1 MSQTPENTG
10 RVSTVKLA
18 LMARAAR
25 EKIGA
30 TLAADPIAIV
40 GMGCRFPG
48 GSNTPEDF
56 WSFLQEKRNVVSDI
70 PSDRWDAD
78 KWYSADPDAPGLSI
92 AAGAAFLESV
102 DTFDAGYFGIP
113 AREADQMDP
122 QQRIFLEVAIEAL
135 ENAGLRFEDLR
146 RSRTGVFI
154 ASYHNDYAQ
163 MLYRDP
169 ASMDQRT
176 LTGTL
181 HSVLANRLSYLLDL
195 RGPSISVDTACSSSL
210 VAVHMACQSL
220 RTGESNL
227 ALAGGVSVILAPEL
241 MVSMSRLGFLA
252 PDGRCKTFD
261 ASADGFGRGEGCG
274 VIALKRLSDAIAD
287 GDRIWSVIRGSAV
300 NQDGESTL
308 LAAPNVHAQAALVRE
323 AVMNAQVHPDDIV
336 YVETHGTGTILGD
349 PIEVD
354 ALAETVGT
362 AGPNRPDCLLGSV
375 KANIGHLEAGAGIA
389 GIIKTSLVLSHKQ
402 VPGQPGFT
410 KLNPHI
416 TLERTRLKIAENLQP
431 LPTTTGTPAA
441 GVSSFGVGGTNA
453 HIVLEAAPDLKQPA
467 TEENTKQVWTLPLSA
482 RSPEALKA
490 NATSWKKWL
499 ELHETPL
506 EDLCF
511 TASQRRS
518 HQAYRMAVSA
528 SSRDGLIQKIA
539 ERIDKTVEP
548 AAPNVC
554 FVFCGQGPQQA
565 RMGLQLAESEPLF
578 AEHLQYCDEV
588 LRQLTGW
595 SLIEE
600 LSREDN
606 DSRLNETAFAQPA
619 LTALQTGLTA
629 LLRNWGLSPTSVTGH
644 SVGEIAAMEA
654 AGLLSLEEA
663 LRVAA
668 HRGRIMQKANGTGAM
683 ASISLD
689 EATSSE
695 VIIPYGKALSIA
707 AVNAPNETVISG
719 EMDALDSLL
728 SSLDARE
735 VNYRRLPVR
744 YAFHSEQMA
753 PFEQELVDAL
763 GEIKLSSAN
772 GIQAISTITGKPV
785 SHIDAAHF
793 ARGIRAP
800 VLFARAIEQTVQS
813 ERTIY
818 VEIGPHPVLSASIA
832 ATLEKTE
839 ISDAAIVPALRR
851 GKADRDV
858 LGDCIARLFET
869 GSSPNWAALQP
880 KGNVVSLPP
889 YAWQRKRY
897 WRDIAAATEP
907 DPAGL
912 DTGHPLL
919 GHRLMVAS
927 NDLAVFQ
934 GSATNGRDWLK
945 DHKVLEQTIVP
956 GAAMVEILAA
966 AAKQLAGPGAQ
977 LKEFSI
983 SAPLSCFR
991 PDGSDSQWQVIAQR
1005 RNSEWILQLY
1015 PILNHDFGIPPRPIA
1030 EAMATAHPD
1039 SASNPAPETNPAL
1052 PKHPLSASDIE
1063 HYFQKIGAEFG
1074 PAFNLLSN
1082 VRVGDRVATGDIHL
1096 PSHLLPT
1103 SHCLHPSLLDAGL
1116 QLCSL
1121 IARDSDTAWL
1131 PIAVRAATLPVHCP
1145 QSSLTAEARL
1155 REDGN
1160 MDSLLADI
1168 MLRNEAGET
1177 VATLEGVR
1185 FASASQQTLAANLAT
1200 PVELYTTDWYPAELQ
1215 AGRAAKSWL
1224 ILSRNPQPLAKA
1236 LAAGKEHTRIV
1247 STSDPDE
1254 LNAALDWLSMA
1265 PEPRQVI
1272 DLSSLDGDNT
1282 TTAIKTALTHVQCIA
1297 KREASIRYAS
1307 VSQGAF
1313 LTRQTHS
1320 APSICGLAVQGFAST
1335 AALEHPDLAIR
1346 CLDINS
1352 DTDEANHQQ
1361 ISDAICG
1368 AVNATG
1374 PVRLALRD
1382 GKWLAPRL
1390 SPAKLLEGGSRRSLC
1405 RDGDAGIDSLTLAE
1419 TPRAPLDKDSVRM
1432 AVRAAG
1438 LNFRDVLSTIG
1449 MLPGEMPP
1457 LGVECA
1463 GEVIETGAAVT
1474 TFKPGDRVFG
1484 YTPGALAEEV
1494 IAPASWLMPIPR
1506 GMSDEIAA
1514 GLTVT
1519 FGTAL
1524 YGLDQLAN
1532 LRKGERVLIH
1542 AGAGG
1547 VGLAALKIALARG
1560 ADVFTTAGS
1569 QEKRDLLKAMGA
1581 SHVYDSRSTEFESQ
1595 VLEATEG
1602 QGVDVILNSLA
1613 GGFIPASVRCLSDT
1627 GRFLEIGK
1635 RDLMSPE
1642 TFHSIKPNATY
1653 HVYDLG
1659 QDIETN
1665 ITSLTPLM
1673 SDVLD
1678 GLKTGSLSPLPTRT
1692 FGLDQA
1698 ADAMRFMAAAKHIG
1712 KIVLLV
1718 PPRGKPVIHADA
1730 SYLITGGLGGLGLY
1744 TAKWLAAQGA
1754 NHIVLTGRSAADEKA
1769 RNVITEIEKTGANV
1783 HVFQAD
1789 LGDKDAVASLL
1800 AKISDSLPV
1809 LKGIVHAAGALRDGP
1824 VMTRTPE
1831 DVDIVTQGK
1840 LCGAMLLDQMT
1851 RDLSLD
1857 FFILYSAAGAT
1868 LGAPGQSLYAAA
1880 NFGLDALA
1888 AARHR
1893 EGRAALSVAWGFWS
1907 DAGMGARL
1915 AASGHDSWSTR
1926 GLGGIIPENGFPAM
1940 ESLLDSGI
1948 PAAIA
1953 AKVDWPRFLKTAPQE
1968 IDLSLFEGLSR
1979 NMGTASSD
1987 SPSSSTSHARHE
1999 ELAALSGEALMAE
2012 LHRIT
2017 ETAARSI
2024 IGMDETDEIGH
2035 TEPLKDLG
2043 LDSLMAVELRN
2054 ELARTLG
2061 LRLSATLLFDYPTID
2076 RLCRYVSEQ
2085 FSPTLNE
2092 IPGSVGDDTD
2102 DLDNL
2107 SDKELAELLEAELN
2121 ASDMGQKTERGRRG

>member
-1 MSQTPENTG
+1 VSQNPENTD

-18 LMARAAR
+18 LMARNAR

-56 WSFLQEKRNVVSDI
+56 WSFLLEKRNVVSGI

-92 AAGAAFLESV
+92 AAGAAFLDSV

-135 ENAGLRFEDLR
+135 EDAGLRFEDLR

-195 RGPSISVDTACSSSL
+195 KGPSISVDTACSSSL

-252 PDGRCKTFD
+252 PDGKCKTFD

-323 AVMNAQVHPDDIV
+323 AVVNAQVHPDDVV

-416 TLERTRLKIAENLQP
+416 TLDRTRLKIAEDLQA
-431 LPTTTGTPAA
+431 LPATTGTPAA

-453 HIVLEAAPDLKQPA
+453 HIVLEAAPNLKKPA
-467 TEENTKQVWTLPLSA
+467 IEESAEQVWTLPLSA

-490 NATSWKKWL
+490 NAASWKAWL
-499 ELHETPL
+499 DTHATPL
-506 EDLCF
+506 ADICF

-518 HQAYRMAVSA
+518 HQTYRMAVSA
-528 SSRDGLIQKIA
+528 SSRDALAQKLA
-539 ERIDKTVEP
+539 ERMDKVVEP

-565 RMGLQLAESEPLF
+565 KMGLQLAESEPLF
-578 AEHLQYCDEV
+578 AKHLQRCDAI
-588 LRQLTGW
+588 LLPLTGW

-600 LSREDN
+600 LSREDSA
-606 DSRLNETAFAQPA
+606 SRLNETAFAQPA
-619 LTALQTGLTA
+619 LTALQTGLVA
-629 LLRNWGLSPTSVTGH
+629 LLQSWGLSPNSVTGH

-663 LRVAA
+663 LRIAA
-668 HRGRIMQKANGTGAM
+668 HRGRIMQKADGTGAM
-683 ASISLD
+683 ASVSLD
-689 EATSSE
+689 EIAASE
-695 VIIPYGKALSIA
+695 AIAPYDDALSIA
-707 AVNAPNETVISG
+707 AVNAPNEIVVSG
-719 EMDALDSLL
+719 DMEALGSLL
-728 SSLDARE
+728 SSLDARS

-753 PFEQELVDAL
+753 PFKQELVDTL
-763 GEIKLSSAN
+763 GEVKSTPGN
-772 GIQAISTITGKPV
+772 GIQTISTITGKPV
-785 SHIDAAHF
+785 SQIDAAHF

-800 VLFARAIEQTVQS
+800 VLFSNAIKQTAQG

-832 ATLEKTE
+832 ATLENTE
-839 ISDAAIVPALRR
+839 MPDAPIVPALRR
-851 GKADRDV
+851 GRADRDI
-858 LGDCIARLFET
+858 LGDCVARLFEA

-897 WRDIAAATEP
+897 WRDVAAAEP
-907 DPAGL
+907 GLAGL

-919 GHRLMVAS
+919 GHRLTIAS
-927 NDLAVFQ
+927 NDLAIFQ
-934 GSATNGRDWLK
+934 GSAARSRDWLK
-945 DHKVLEQTIVP
+945 DHKILGQTIVP
-956 GAAMVEILAA
+956 GTAMVEILAA
-966 AAKQLAGPGAQ
+966 AAKQLAGPGAR
-977 LKEFSI
+977 LEDFSI
-983 SAPLSCFR
+983 SAPLPCFR
-991 PDGSDSQWQVIAQR
+991 LDGSDAQWQVIAQR
-1005 RNSEWILQLY
+1005 NNSEWLLQLHLISNDETA
-1015 PILNHDFGIPPRPIA
+1015 PLPHPIA
-1030 EAMATAHPD
+1030 EATARDHPD
-1039 SASNPAPETNPAL
+1039 SPSEQDPRTDPATL
-1052 PKHPLSASDIE
+1052 THSLSDSDIE
-1063 HYFQKIGAEFG
+1063 TSFQKIGAEFG
-1074 PAFNLLSN
+1074 PAFRLLSN
-1082 VRVGDRVATGDIHL
+1082 VRIGERVATGRINL
-1096 PSHLLPT
+1096 PSHLLHAA
-1103 SHCLHPSLLDAGL
+1103 HCIHPSILDAGL

-1121 IARDSDTAWL
+1121 IAGNSDTAWL
-1131 PIAVRAATLPVHCP
+1131 PVAVRTAILPAHT
-1145 QSSLTAEARL
+1145 SLFSLTAEARL
-1155 REDGN
+1155 QESSDTDG
-1160 MDSLLADI
+1160 LLADVI
-1168 MLRNEAGET
+1168 FRNEAGDT
-1177 VATLEGVR
+1177 VATLEGIR
-1185 FASASQQTLAANLAT
+1185 FAPASRQALAASLAT
-1200 PVELYTTDWYPAELQ
+1200 PVELYTTGWYPIELQ
-1215 AGRAAKSWL
+1215 SAKVAESWL
-1224 ILSRNPQPLAKA
+1224 IISGNHQEQAKA
-1236 LAAGKEHTRIV
+1236 LAAGKDNARII
-1247 STSDPDE
+1247 STADPEALDK
-1254 LNAALDWLSMA
+1254 ALDWLSTA
-1265 PEPRQVI
+1265 PEPRQVM
-1272 DLSSLDGDNT
+1272 DLSSLDTDD
-1282 TTAIKTALTHVQCIA
+1282 AIAVIKTGLAHVQCVA
-1297 KREASIRYAS
+1297 SRDASIGYAS
-1307 VSQGAF
+1307 ISRGAF
-1313 LTRQTHS
+1313 QTGQEHS
-1320 APSICGLAVQGFAST
+1320 APSISGRALQGFAST
-1335 AALEHPDLAIR
+1335 AALEHPELEIH
-1346 CLDINS
+1346 CLDIDP
-1352 DTDEANHQQ
+1352 DTDEGHYEQVSEAV
-1361 ISDAICG
+1361 CG
-1368 AVNATG
+1368 AVCASG
-1374 PVRLALRD
+1374 PVKLALRD
-1382 GKWLAPRL
+1382 GKWFAPRL
-1390 SPAKLLEGGSRRSLC
+1390 APAKQLESDAPLALC
-1405 RDGDAGIDSLTLAE
+1405 RPGDAGIDSLMLRK
-1419 TPRAPLDKDSVRM
+1419 TPRALLENNSVRI

-1438 LNFRDVLSTIG
+1438 LNFRDVLSTLG
-1449 MLPGEMPP
+1449 MLPGAMPP

-1474 TFKPGDRVFG
+1474 ALRPGDRVFG
-1484 YTPGALAEEV
+1484 YAPGAIAEEV
-1494 IAPASWLMPIPR
+1494 TAPANWMMPIPS
-1506 GMSDEIAA
+1506 GMSDQVAA

-1524 YGLDQLAN
+1524 YGLDRLAK
-1532 LRKGERVLIH
+1532 LKKGESVLIH

-1547 VGLAALKIALARG
+1547 VGLAAIKIALARG
-1560 ADVFTTAGS
+1560 ADIFTTAGS
-1569 QEKRDLLKAMGA
+1569 QEKRDMLKAIGA
-1581 SHVYDSRSTEFESQ
+1581 SHVFDSRSLEFENQ
-1595 VLEATEG
+1595 VLDATNG
-1602 QGVDVILNSLA
+1602 QGVDVVLNSLSGA
-1613 GGFIPASVRCLSDT
+1613 FIPASVRCLSDT

-1635 RDLMSPE
+1635 RDLMSLE
-1642 TFHSIKPNATY
+1642 TFQSMKPSASY

-1659 QDIETN
+1659 QDIEAG
-1665 ITSLTPLM
+1665 IAHLAPLL

-1678 GLKTGSLSPLPTRT
+1678 GLQTGHLSPLPVRT

-1698 ADAMRFMAAAKHIG
+1698 AEAMRFMAAAKHTG
-1712 KIVLLV
+1712 KIVLRV
-1718 PPRGKPVIHADA
+1718 PPRRKPVIHADA

-1744 TAKWLAAQGA
+1744 TAKWLTSQSAK
-1754 NHIVLTGRSAADEKA
+1754 HIVLTGRSSPNDKA
-1769 RNVITEIEKTGANV
+1769 KDMIAEIEATGANV

-1789 LGDKDAVASLL
+1789 IGDKDAVAALL
-1800 AKISDSLPV
+1800 AKISDSLPP

-1831 DVDIVTQGK
+1831 DVDIVAQGK
-1840 LCGAMLLDQMT
+1840 LRGAMLLDQMT

-1857 FFILYSAAGAT
+1857 FFVLYSAAGAS

-1880 NFGLDALA
+1880 NYGLDALA

-1893 EGRAALSVAWGFWS
+1893 DGFAALSVAWGFWK

-1915 AASGHDSWSTR
+1915 AESGRDTWSTR
-1926 GLGGIIPENGFPAM
+1926 GLGAITPENGFPVM
-1940 ESLLDSGI
+1940 ETLLASEN
-1948 PAAIA
+1948 PAAMA
-1953 AKVDWPRFLKTAPQE
+1953 AKVDWAHFLKTAPKG
-1968 IDLSLFEGLSR
+1968 IDLSMFDGLSR
-1979 NMGTASSD
+1979 DTGAVVSNT
-1987 SPSSSTSHARHE
+1987 PSSSAAHALHDQ
-1999 ELAALSGEALMAE
+1999 LAGLSREALEAE
-2012 LHRIT
+2012 LRRIA
-2017 ETAARSI
+2017 ENAARSI
-2024 IGMDETDEIGH
+2024 IGMDDSEEIGRA
-2035 TEPLKDLG
+2035 EPLKDLG

-2054 ELARTLG
+2054 DLARTLG

-2076 RLCRYVSEQ
+2076 RLCHYLSEQ

-2092 IPGSVGDDTD
+2092 KPGSVGDDTD
-2102 DLDNL
+2102 DLDHL

-2121 ASDMGQKTERGRRG
+2121 ASDVGQKTEGGRRG